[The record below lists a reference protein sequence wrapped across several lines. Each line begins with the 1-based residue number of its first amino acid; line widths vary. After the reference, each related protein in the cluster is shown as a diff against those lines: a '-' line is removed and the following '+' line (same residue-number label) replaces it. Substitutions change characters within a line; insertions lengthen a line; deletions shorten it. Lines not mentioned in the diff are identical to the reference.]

1 MKNLSGIGKKMNCR
15 NLIMTKHLAI
25 RLCKK
30 KQREENSQRN
40 KYGNEEF
47 KKNTT
52 EKGETDPLEKIII
65 KYGKLMFI

>member
-1 MKNLSGIGKKMNCR
+1 MKNLSGIGEKMNCR

-47 KKNTT
+47 KKKIQQKK
-52 EKGETDPLEKIII
+52 EKLIHWR
-65 KYGKLMFI
+65 KLKLNMES